1 MFLECTENGSLTS
14 DTLPLT
20 GLLFYNLNPGNIF
33 PGSVFSATFTY
44 QTRLAPNIMHN
55 HILLEIGKKIRKV
68 RRRKKMTVQ
77 QLADRAKVSKGL
89 ISRIENS
96 RTIPSLPVLIKII
109 SGLEEEI
116 NSFFEDIDQE
126 DKPETVVIQRAED
139 LQGFTK
145 EKAIGFMYYNIMDT
159 SLGDFVFQST
169 ILELAPHSQR
179 DLVTTDGH
187 EFKYIIEGELEY
199 QIGDVTYYL
208 KAGDSLYFNAR
219 TPHVPINRSDKPVK
233 MLVIYLLSSE

>member
-1 MFLECTENGSLTS
+1 
-14 DTLPLT
+14 
-20 GLLFYNLNPGNIF
+20 
-33 PGSVFSATFTY
+33 
-44 QTRLAPNIMHN
+44 MHN
-55 HILLEIGKKIRKV
+55 HILLEIGQKIRKV
-68 RRRKKMTVQ
+68 RRHKKLTVQ
-77 QLADRAKVSKGL
+77 ELADRAGVSKGL

-109 SGLEEEI
+109 GGLEEEI

-126 DKPETVVIQRAED
+126 EKQEAVVIRRADE
-139 LQGFTK
+139 LEGFTK

-187 EFKYIIEGELEY
+187 EFKYIIEGEVEY
-199 QIGDVTYYL
+199 QIGEETYHL
-208 KAGDSLYFNAR
+208 RAGDSLYFNAR
-219 TPHVPINRSDKPVK
+219 LPHVPINRSDKPVK
-233 MLVIYLLSSE
+233 MLVVYLLSSD